1 MDTETCPPQ
10 TAAVS
15 LGSLLRDTLF
25 DARRILPLFAL
36 AVLVSTALE
45 LYVPRDWVYSLLGRN
60 LLLAIPLA
68 TIAGVLLPIPRYA
81 TYPIAV
87 ALYQKGATLGVV
99 YGLIAG
105 EVILG
110 SLERDIMEF
119 RYFGWRSYTLRLV
132 LCLVLVILTAFA
144 LEALL

>member
-1 MDTETCPPQ
+1 METETCPSQ
-10 TAAVS
+10 AAPVS
-15 LGSLLRDTLF
+15 LGSLLRDTLY
-25 DARRILPLFAL
+25 DARRILPLFTL

-60 LLLAIPLA
+60 LVLAIPLA

-87 ALYQKGATLGVV
+87 ALYHKGATLGVV
-99 YGLIAG
+99 HALIAG

-119 RYFGWRSYTLRLV
+119 RYFGLRSYVLRLV
-132 LCLVLVILTAFA
+132 LCTVLVIMTSFA
-144 LEALL
+144 LEALV